1 MTNPANKAEDFETK
15 VLEALKQRALEG
27 DAPAVRLLVELRH
40 LKLPTATAREK
51 RQASKPEID
60 VVSGEDWMKET

>member
-27 DAPAVRLLVELRH
+27 DAPAVRLGNLY
-40 LKLPTATAREK
+40 
-51 RQASKPEID
+51 
-60 VVSGEDWMKET
+60 